1 MAFNIDF
8 SCLFTFMDIRK
19 LQGNVT
25 YNISIYDE
33 LFDSCLDEKGI
44 DLVTKI
50 IKERVEKYNE
60 CVLVI
65 SHRKE
70 SVKASTGDVIFL
82 EKKDGITSRI
92 DYNPFI

>member
-1 MAFNIDF
+1 MRNLGKI
-8 SCLFTFMDIRK
+8 T
-19 LQGNVT
+19 
-25 YNISIYDE
+25 IS
-33 LFDSCLDEKGI
+33 LCLDRKNKKA
-44 DLVTKI
+44 VKKI